1 MRHKNLEK
9 LQKQGQN
16 TLEKLHN
23 LHVVNRITYLPIYM
37 LMFISKIK
45 SPQSL
50 IYKIDIEGLG

>member
-1 MRHKNLEK
+1 M
-9 LQKQGQN
+9 
-16 TLEKLHN
+16 EKLHN